1 MGLQAWATDAAPS
14 VPMHDLTVPRIGY
27 IHSWQSTQDEG
38 WVRMGL
44 DMYKIP
50 YKYFGD
56 NEVRKGNLRAQ
67 YDVILYPNAGVQIDG
82 AGGRAAGRSRH
93 SRIGRR
99 PRRRASR
106 RRPTRRTIVAAVSVA
121 TACASSRSSSRT
133 AAC

>member
-1 MGLQAWATDAAPS
+1 
-14 VPMHDLTVPRIGY
+14 MHDLDVPRIGY

-67 YDVILYPNAGVQIDG
+67 YDVILYPNAGVQVE
-82 AGGRAAGRSRH
+82 GGRAAGGWTRRSRT
-93 SRIGRR
+93 GRAQ
-99 PRRRASR
+99 RRRASR
-106 RRPTRRTIVAAVSVA
+106 RRRIRPTTGAADSDA
-121 TACASSRSSSRT
+121 TACASSRSSSKK